1 MPAFKWNEPRMIRTA
16 FLHALCVVALAG
28 GLLPGAAAQEAAV
41 TRRATELKDAPGDK
55 GRSIAALPAQA
66 AVTRT
71 NERQGPWVQVRTGA
85 GATGW
90 VHLFDI
96 GPATAPAEGGST
108 AGNALRSV
116 TGLFGGSRQTQTGST
131 AGIRGL
137 DAQDL
142 ANAQPNPGA
151 VTQMEGLRQSEA
163 DAQSFARGASLRPA
177 SVEALPAPA
186 RAAAA
191 PAGNAGPQQTA
202 P

>member
-1 MPAFKWNEPRMIRTA
+1 MIRTVL
-16 FLHALCVVALAG
+16 LHAFCGLALAS
-28 GLLPGAAAQEAAV
+28 GLLPAASAQEAAV
-41 TRRATELKDAPGDK
+41 TRRATELRDAPNDRA
-55 GRSIAALPAQA
+55 RSIAALPAQA

-71 NERQGPWVQVRTGA
+71 SERQGPWVQVRTDA

-96 GPATAPAEGGST
+96 GPAGAAKEGGST
-108 AGNALRSV
+108 AGNALRGV
-116 TGLFGGSRQTQTGST
+116 TGLFGGNRQTQTGST

-163 DAQSFARGASLRPA
+163 DARTFARTAALRTA
-177 SVEALPAPA
+177 TVEALPEPA
-186 RAAAA
+186 RRTAS
-191 PAGNAGPQQTA
+191 PAGNPGQQVA